1 MDDRA
6 ELKHLTEVLTGPESS
21 PGQWFA
27 ASVALHK
34 LFLRISGLDEKEEAH
49 RRDVQ
54 MPSGKALGPVWA
66 AFCLKDAIRTRIF
79 LRSILN
85 ALYEVRRRFPDEPIH
100 VLYAGCGPFATLMLP
115 LVPLL
120 KENSA
125 VFTLL
130 DVWPENVRSV
140 KTLIDAFQA
149 GAFVREIAVAD
160 AVQYRIDPDRPVH
173 VLVMELLQ
181 AGLTNEPQVA
191 ALANLAPQLRPGA
204 IVVPERVSVH
214 AGLLHPGKDMR
225 RMTDPEGAVQDV
237 FHLLEPGFTL
247 TADPADW
254 LAFTQGEERV
264 VRLPADRDPAYNR
277 LCLFTR
283 LQVYGNER
291 IETWESALTQPLP
304 LLKLEEPPQ
313 AAGIALRYECGVAPG
328 FRFRL
333 L

>member
-6 ELKHLTEVLTGPESS
+6 ELRRLTEVLTGPESS

-27 ASVALHK
+27 ASAALYE
-34 LFLRISGLDEKEEAH
+34 LFLRISGFNEKEEAF

-79 LRSILN
+79 LRGILK
-85 ALYEVRRRFPDEPIH
+85 ALEAARHRFPGTPIH

-130 DVWPENVRSV
+130 DVWPENVQSV
-140 KTLIDAFQA
+140 KRLIDAFQA
-149 GAFVREIAVAD
+149 ESFVREIAVAD
-160 AVQYRIDPDRPVH
+160 AVRYRIDPNGRAH

-181 AGLTNEPQVA
+181 AGLSKEPQVA
-191 ALANLAPQLRPGA
+191 ALANLAPQLLPGG
-204 IVVPERVSVH
+204 IVLPERIRVN

-225 RMTDPEGAVQDV
+225 RMTDPDWAGQDV
-237 FHLLEPGFTL
+237 FRLLEPGFTL
-247 TADPADW
+247 TADPDDW
-254 LAFTQGEERV
+254 QSFLRGEERIIH
-264 VRLPADRDPAYNR
+264 LPANRDPAYNR
-277 LCLFTR
+277 LCLFTA
-283 LQVYGNER
+283 LQVYENECV
-291 IETWESALTQPLP
+291 ETWESALTQPL
-304 LLKLEEPPQ
+304 LLKNLEEPPQ
-313 AAGIALRYECGVAPG
+313 ATGIALRYECGVAPG